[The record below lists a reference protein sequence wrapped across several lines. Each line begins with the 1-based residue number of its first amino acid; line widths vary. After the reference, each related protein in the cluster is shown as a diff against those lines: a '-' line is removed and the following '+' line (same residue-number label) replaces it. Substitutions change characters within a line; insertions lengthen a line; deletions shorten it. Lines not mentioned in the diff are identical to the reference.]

1 MPEVDKSIFG
11 IHDRRDG
18 PGGHIEVTPTTM
30 GYVEEDGS
38 DIRVE
43 RVRVFNEQGELE
55 KVYLRDKMGVRFA
68 NLSDVADDLDY
79 LEKRPSDV

>member
-1 MPEVDKSIFG
+1 M
-11 IHDRRDG
+11 
-18 PGGHIEVTPTTM
+18 
-30 GYVEEDGS
+30 EEDGS

-68 NLSDVADDLDY
+68 DLSDVADDLDY

>member
-1 MPEVDKSIFG
+1 
-11 IHDRRDG
+11 
-18 PGGHIEVTPTTM
+18 M

-68 NLSDVADDLDY
+68 DLSDVADDQTT
-79 LEKRPSDV
+79 LEEWTAGGAFGSD